1 MADINGDGKPDL
13 AVANGNYSST
23 TVSVLLG
30 GGAVVIDLSVT
41 ATSVA
46 TTEGAAFSGRVATFS
61 DGSNTDPIGN
71 FTATIHWGD
80 STSDTAGTV
89 SQPGGIGTAYV
100 VAASGTPHTYAEEGP
115 YTFSVTITDTDE
127 TSNTASNT
135 GTATVADAALT
146 GSSAAT
152 AGGTEGILNSSVLS
166 GATFT
171 DANPG
176 DHSAEMSATINWKDT
191 QTSIGTVS
199 YLDGV
204 YTVHGAHT
212 YAEEGSFGFSI
223 DVVDAGGSG
232 TTITGTATVADAALT
247 AGTLTPPAATEGA
260 RFNDV
265 VVFHFTD
272 ADPGGAVGDYLATV
286 NTGDVTLN
294 NVFNPT
300 QVAIVANGE
309 GGFDVLLSYNYL
321 EELTGATFSVTVTDN
336 AATTS
341 QSIDTFSV
349 ADAALTAKF
358 QHAAGHRRGAVH
370 QQGVHVQ
377 RCRYG
382 RRGQRFHSGGGPG
395 RRQHR
400 DPDQHGE
407 RRRPDR
413 GWQGRHVR
421 RLRDTHLPGRADGPD
436 VQRHC
441 HRPFQPDE
449 RSTSTFSV
457 ADAALTGGTQA
468 AAGGTENATN
478 SSVLSAATFT
488 DANPGDNHAEMTAT
502 INWGDDG
509 DTSPGTVSFAGGVY
523 TVNGTHTYAE
533 EGSHGLSISVVDNGG
548 SVATISGTATVADA
562 ALTANSFTPPVAI
575 EGAPVDGT
583 VFNFSDAD
591 PNGTVS
597 DYTAVVVLGDGTTVT
612 LTSVPS
618 SDGQIV
624 ANGVTF
630 DVQLSHTYLEEL
642 TGQTFRV
649 TVTDNA
655 SQAGAATTTFSVA
668 DAASTMDSFTPP
680 AATEGIPIGG
690 GPRGFFFLPFRHGV
704 PLHRC
709 RPQRHGH
716 RLHGDGVLPGDGI
729 VLTSTAQSEQRQIV
743 ANGRGF
749 DVNADVHLPGGDDGR
764 HVQRHGHRPR
774 HHHASTSTF
783 SVADAPLTTNSFTP
797 PVATEGAPFS
807 GTVLNFSDAD
817 PNGTASDYTAVVDL
831 GDGNTVILTS
841 NFTADGQIVPHVGGT
856 FDVRVTHT
864 YLEEALGQTFSVTV
878 TDHASQT
885 SASTNFL
892 NVADAA
898 LAADSL
904 TPPVASEGTPFSGT
918 VFNFSDA
925 DPYGTASDYTAVV
938 VLGDGS
944 TVTLTSTVTA
954 NGQIVAHAGG
964 TFDVNLTH
972 TYLEEITGQTFS
984 VTVTDNQ
991 SQASGSTSL
1000 FSVADAALTAGVFTP
1015 PVATEGA
1022 AFSGTVFNFREADPN
1037 GTASDYTAVV
1047 VLGDGSTVTL
1057 TSTFSADGQIVAH
1070 AGGTFDVNLTHTYLE
1085 ELTGKSFSVTVTD
1098 NQSQTSA
1105 STNTFSVADAALT
1118 TNSFT
1123 PPLAIEGIPFADM
1136 VVLNFSDADP
1146 NGTASDYT
1154 AVVVVGDGDT
1164 VTLTSTPDADG
1175 QIVAHA
1181 GGTFDV
1187 QLTHTYLEEMT
1198 GRPFSV
1204 TVTDNLS
1211 QTSART
1217 SAFRVADAALTTNT
1231 FTPPVVTESAAF
1243 SGTVLNFS
1251 DADPNGTLS
1260 DYTAT
1265 VVLGDG
1271 NTVILT
1277 NNFSADGQIV
1287 PHVGGTFDVRVTH
1300 TYLEEVTG
1308 QAFSVSVTDHN
1319 ATTARSLDTF
1329 SVADAALASNPSNL
1343 TPPAATEGVAFSNVV
1358 VFHFTDADPSGT
1370 ATDYVATVNT
1380 GNATLT
1386 STLNPDNVTIVANNG
1401 GFDVQLSYAY
1411 SEEMT
1416 NATFGVSVADH
1427 NATTSPKHQH
1437 L

>member
-1 MADINGDGKPDL
+1 MAIGDVNGDGKPDMAVANSVSSTENYSVSVLLGNGDGTFGSAVNFATGSYPVSVAIGDVNGDGKPDLVVANNFGNSVSVLLGVGNGTFGAAATFAVGSSPRSVAIRDVNGDGKPDLVVANFGGNVSVLLGTGTGSFGAATNFATGTQSESVAIGDVNGDGKPDLVVANAGSGNVSVLLGNGDGTFGAATNFTAGTAPASVAIGDVNGDGKLDIITANFGSSNMSVLLGVGDGTFEVINSFLVGTNPFSVAVGDINGDGKPDIVTANFGSNNVSVLLGNGTGTTFTADTSLAVGSSPRDVVMADINGDGKPDL

-46 TTEGAAFSGRVATFS
+46 TTEGAAFSGRVATFC

-349 ADAALTAKF
+349 ADAALTANNF
-358 QHAAGHRRGAVH
+358 STPRATEGAPFTSRVFTFSDADTAGAASDFTAVVVL
-370 QQGVHVQ
+370 GDGNTVTLT
-377 RCRYG
+377 
-382 RRGQRFHSGGGPG
+382 S
-395 RRQHR
+395 
-400 DPDQHGE
+400 
-407 RRRPDR
+407 
-413 GWQGRHVR
+413 
-421 RLRDTHLPGRADGPD
+421 TASADGQIVGGKGGAFD
-436 VQRHC
+436 VFVTHTYLEELTGQTFSVTVTDH
-441 HRPFQPDE
+441 FSQTSA
-449 RSTSTFSV
+449 STSTFSV

-668 DAASTMDSFTPP
+668 DAALTMNSFTPP
-680 AATEGIPIGG
+680 SATEGIPIGG
-690 GPRGFFFLPFRHGV
+690 GPRGFFFLPFGATV
-704 PLHRC
+704 FNFSDADPSGTVSDYTAVIVL
-709 RPQRHGH
+709 
-716 RLHGDGVLPGDGI
+716 GDGNTAI
-729 VLTSTAQSEQRQIV
+729 LTSTRSADGQIV
-743 ANGRGF
+743 ANGRTF
-749 DVNADVHLPGGDDGR
+749 DVNLTHTYLEEMTGQTFSVTVTDHFS
-764 HVQRHGHRPR
+764 QTS
-774 HHHASTSTF
+774 ASTSTF

-797 PVATEGAPFS
+797 PVATEGCAIQRHGAQLQRRRS
-807 GTVLNFSDAD
+807 QWH
-817 PNGTASDYTAVVDL
+817 
-831 GDGNTVILTS
+831 
-841 NFTADGQIVPHVGGT
+841 GQRLHGG
-856 FDVRVTHT
+856 
-864 YLEEALGQTFSVTV
+864 
-878 TDHASQT
+878 
-885 SASTNFL
+885 
-892 NVADAA
+892 
-898 LAADSL
+898 
-904 TPPVASEGTPFSGT
+904 
-918 VFNFSDA
+918 
-925 DPYGTASDYTAVV
+925 
-938 VLGDGS
+938 
-944 TVTLTSTVTA
+944 
-954 NGQIVAHAGG
+954 GG
-964 TFDVNLTH
+964 
-972 TYLEEITGQTFS
+972 
-984 VTVTDNQ
+984 
-991 SQASGSTSL
+991 
-1000 FSVADAALTAGVFTP
+1000 P
-1015 PVATEGA
+1015 
-1022 AFSGTVFNFREADPN
+1022 
-1037 GTASDYTAVV
+1037 
-1047 VLGDGSTVTL
+1047 
-1057 TSTFSADGQIVAH
+1057 
-1070 AGGTFDVNLTHTYLE
+1070 
-1085 ELTGKSFSVTVTD
+1085 
-1098 NQSQTSA
+1098 
-1105 STNTFSVADAALT
+1105 
-1118 TNSFT
+1118 
-1123 PPLAIEGIPFADM
+1123 
-1136 VVLNFSDADP
+1136 
-1146 NGTASDYT
+1146 
-1154 AVVVVGDGDT
+1154 
-1164 VTLTSTPDADG
+1164 
-1175 QIVAHA
+1175 
-1181 GGTFDV
+1181 
-1187 QLTHTYLEEMT
+1187 
-1198 GRPFSV
+1198 GR
-1204 TVTDNLS
+1204 
-1211 QTSART
+1211 R
-1217 SAFRVADAALTTNT
+1217 
-1231 FTPPVVTESAAF
+1231 
-1243 SGTVLNFS
+1243 
-1251 DADPNGTLS
+1251 
-1260 DYTAT
+1260 
-1265 VVLGDG
+1265 
-1271 NTVILT
+1271 
-1277 NNFSADGQIV
+1277 
-1287 PHVGGTFDVRVTH
+1287 
-1300 TYLEEVTG
+1300 
-1308 QAFSVSVTDHN
+1308 
-1319 ATTARSLDTF
+1319 
-1329 SVADAALASNPSNL
+1329 
-1343 TPPAATEGVAFSNVV
+1343 
-1358 VFHFTDADPSGT
+1358 
-1370 ATDYVATVNT
+1370 
-1380 GNATLT
+1380 
-1386 STLNPDNVTIVANNG
+1386 
-1401 GFDVQLSYAY
+1401 
-1411 SEEMT
+1411 
-1416 NATFGVSVADH
+1416 
-1427 NATTSPKHQH
+1427 
-1437 L
+1437 